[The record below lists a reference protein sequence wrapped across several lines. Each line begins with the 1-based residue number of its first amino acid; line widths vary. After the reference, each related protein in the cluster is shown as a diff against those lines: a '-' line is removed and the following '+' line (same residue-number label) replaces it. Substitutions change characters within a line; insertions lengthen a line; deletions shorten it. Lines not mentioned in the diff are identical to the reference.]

1 MTAARTLIV
10 IAKEPI
16 PGRVKTRLQTEFTP
30 DEAAALAR
38 ASLADTLAAVRKTP
52 VGHYVL
58 ALDGMAGPWLPDGFS
73 VIAQRGHGLDERLA
87 ATFEDAYVGSP
98 MLLVGMDTPQV
109 TPELL
114 GADWSGYD
122 AVLGLTED
130 GGYWCLGLREPD
142 WRAIV
147 GVPMSTDHTGADQL
161 ARLESLGYRV
171 KLLPTL
177 RDMDTP
183 RDAAAIAAGFPE
195 LRMSR
200 LHRRLQ
206 HAAHPAVLFEKA
218 LDGGRVVVMG
228 PDGRTVPALSEVDRW
243 RAPADAVD
251 RIALSRCEGP
261 VLDIGCGP
269 GRIVTALAEQ
279 GIPALGVDISA
290 HAVRLTTDRGAA
302 ALRRPVEE
310 RLPGEGRW
318 GSVLLMDGNIGIGGA
333 PDLLLQRCAELVRPN
348 GLVLVEV
355 DPDDALDDTSSIV
368 LRSVNGRRSRPLPW
382 ARVGSRAII
391 RHARAANLLP
401 TEDWRT
407 STRAFLT
414 FRRSPAET
422 TEAAPASAEVGT
434 ASAYTHAIASA
445 RSTGA
450 GTASTYPPH
459 GVATVLRGAA
469 PVKGAW
475 SGAGDGW

>member
-1 MTAARTLIV
+1 MSAGTIIV
-10 IAKEPI
+10 IAKEPLA
-16 PGRVKTRLQTEFTP
+16 GRVKTRLQTEFTP
-30 DEAAALAR
+30 HEAAALAR
-38 ASLADTLAAVRKTP
+38 ASLIDTLTAVRATP
-52 VGHYVL
+52 AERHVL
-58 ALDGMAGPWLPDGFS
+58 ALDGTSGSWLPDGYS
-73 VIAQRGHGLDERLA
+73 VIAQRGGGLDERLA
-87 ATFEDAYVGSP
+87 AAFEDAYAGTP

-109 TPELL
+109 TPALL
-114 GADWSGYD
+114 GSDWSGYD

-142 WRAIV
+142 RRALI
-147 GVPMSTDHTGADQL
+147 GVPMSTEHTGADQL

-171 KLLPTL
+171 KLLPPL

-183 RDAAAIAAGFPE
+183 PDAAAIAAAYPD
-195 LRMSR
+195 LRLSR

-218 LDGGRVVVMG
+218 LEGGRIVATG
-228 PDGRTVPALSEVDRW
+228 PDGRMVPGLSEVDRW

-302 ALRRPVEE
+302 ALRRAVQEP
-310 RLPGEGRW
+310 LPGEGRW

-333 PDLLLQRCAELVRPN
+333 PGVLLQRCAELVRPN
-348 GLVLVEV
+348 GVVLVEV
-355 DPDDALDDTSSIV
+355 DPDDGLDDAGAIV
-368 LRSVNGRRSRPLPW
+368 LRSASGRRSRPLPW

-391 RHARAANLLP
+391 GHARAAGLLA

-407 STRAFLT
+407 GDRAFLT
-414 FRRSPAET
+414 FRRADVEP
-422 TEAAPASAEVGT
+422 
-434 ASAYTHAIASA
+434 
-445 RSTGA
+445 RSLA
-450 GTASTYPPH
+450 H
-459 GVATVLRGAA
+459 LVR
-469 PVKGAW
+469 
-475 SGAGDGW
+475 

>member
-1 MTAARTLIV
+1 MSAGTLIV
-10 IAKEPI
+10 IAKEPV

-38 ASLADTLAAVRKTP
+38 ASLADTLAAVRKTA
-52 VGHYVL
+52 VRRSVL
-58 ALDGMAGPWLPDGFS
+58 ALDGMAGPWLPSGFT
-73 VIAQRGHGLDERLA
+73 VITQRGKGLDERLA
-87 ATFEDAYVGSP
+87 AAFEDAYDGWP

-142 WRAIV
+142 RRATV

-161 ARLESLGYRV
+161 ARLKLLGYRV

-206 HAAHPAVLFEKA
+206 HAAHPALLFEKA

-228 PDGRTVPALSEVDRW
+228 TDGRTVPALSEVDRW

-261 VLDIGCGP
+261 VLDVGCGP

-279 GIPALGVDISA
+279 GIPAMGVDISA
-290 HAVRLTTDRGAA
+290 HAVRLTTDRGAV
-302 ALRRPVEE
+302 ALRRPVQE

-333 PDLLLQRCAELVRPN
+333 PDVLLQRCAELVRPN

-355 DPDDALDDTSSIV
+355 DPDDGLDDTEAIV
-368 LRSVNGRRSRPLPW
+368 LRSANGRRSRPLPW
-382 ARVGSRAII
+382 ARVGSRAIM
-391 RHARAANLLP
+391 RNARAAGLLA
-401 TEDWRT
+401 TEDWRANG
-407 STRAFLT
+407 RAFLT
-414 FRRSPAET
+414 FRRSPADLV
-422 TEAAPASAEVGT
+422 PAIDR
-434 ASAYTHAIASA
+434 AI
-445 RSTGA
+445 
-450 GTASTYPPH
+450 
-459 GVATVLRGAA
+459 
-469 PVKGAW
+469 
-475 SGAGDGW
+475 